1 MLRFT
6 KLRLSGF
13 KSFVDPT
20 ELKIEP
26 GLTGVVGPN
35 GCGKSNLV
43 EALKWVMGET
53 SAKQMRGSA
62 MDDVIFGGSSNRP
75 ARNVAEVVLHL
86 DNKMRI
92 APAMFNDAEDL
103 EVVRKIERERG
114 SNYKVNGKD
123 VRAKDVQL
131 LFADAASGSR
141 STALVSQGKIGQVI
155 SAKPADRRVLLEE
168 AAGITGLHSRR
179 HEAELRLRGAENNL
193 SRLDDI
199 LITLEGQL
207 QSLKKQ
213 ARQATR
219 YRNLS
224 DHIRKAEALLFHI
237 RWVNAIDGLEVD
249 REKLKEAETIVAQ
262 LTAQVAGA
270 SSAQAGAADVVP
282 SLRQAENEA
291 AAELQRLSL
300 ARDGLDEEVKR
311 IEDARLDR
319 VHRLEQVSH
328 DIARERNLAED
339 ATQASQRLAHEKDE
353 IVGAQDGESDII
365 ENAQAELVEA
375 TAHVDELEENH
386 TQLTDKLAAD
396 EAERASLTRSVQDL
410 ETRIDQLSHRLRELN
425 DQRKHLER
433 VASETSGLNDA
444 EAALAGAEDAILG
457 AREHLETAE
466 ATAAS
471 SQETS
476 ENVRQHLQEVRVALS
491 RLEAEEQALGKV
503 LETGEPEMWPPM
515 IEAVSVEAGYEA
527 ALGAALG
534 EELDASSDESAPV
547 HWTAQDP
554 YPDAPALPD
563 GARPLSDVT
572 QAPSALARSLCQI
585 GVVDDTA
592 TGERLS
598 RDLKQGQRL
607 VSREGA
613 LWRWDGYTITEGA
626 QTAAAVRL
634 EQLNRLKDVR
644 AQLETAE
651 AQVDE
656 ADARAL
662 TAREAAED
670 AREAERAARQ
680 ALRDR
685 ETAHSQA
692 RDQVASIRTQI
703 AEQNSK
709 LEAVVNAAETLE
721 HDISEAKEQCVE
733 SQMALGELPNTE
745 LAREQV
751 MRVREELADKRT
763 IQVERQGIF
772 AGLKRNAEERARRLA
787 DIERELASWTE
798 RSEGAAQR
806 IADLDDRT
814 GQIRVELEELAQR
827 PEEIKQKRVEL
838 LDFIDAAEAKRQ
850 TAADQLAVAE
860 GKLAETDKGLR
871 EAESGLAL
879 ARETRVR
886 IEGAVEQGKQA
897 CSSIAERVKEKLDC
911 GPDDLAAV
919 AELEDDAT
927 LPDEEA
933 MERKVERLG
942 RERDT
947 MGPVNLRA
955 EDESREMGEQI
966 ETLENERGDLIEAI
980 EKLRRG
986 INELNRE
993 GRERLLA
1000 SFREVDKH
1008 FQELF
1013 VRLFGG
1019 GQAHLKLIEADD
1031 PLESGLEILASPPGK
1046 RMQVLSLLSGGEQAL
1061 TATALLFAVFMT
1073 NPAPICVLDEVDA
1086 PLDDANVDRF
1096 CTMLEEMAASGST
1109 RFMIITHHRMT
1120 MARMDRL
1127 FGVTMSER
1135 GVSQL
1140 VSVDLE
1146 EAEKFRE
1153 SP

>member
-1 MLRFT
+1 MRFT
-6 KLRLSGF
+6 KLRLTGF

-20 ELKIEP
+20 ELNIEP

-62 MDDVIFGGSSNRP
+62 MDDVIFGGTSNRP
-75 ARNVAEVVLHL
+75 PRNVAEVVLHL
-86 DNKMRI
+86 DNRMRI

-103 EVVRKIERERG
+103 EVVRKIERDRG
-114 SNYKVNGKD
+114 SSYKVNGKD

-155 SAKPADRRVLLEE
+155 SAKPQDRRILLEE

-213 ARQATR
+213 ARQANR

-224 DHIRKAEALLFHI
+224 DHIKKAEALLFHI
-237 RWVNAIDGLEVD
+237 RWTQAIDGLEAD
-249 REKLKEAETIVAQ
+249 RNKLKEAELIVAQ

-270 SSAQAGAADVVP
+270 TSSQVGVADEVP
-282 SLRQAENEA
+282 GLRQSETEA

-300 ARDGLDEEVKR
+300 ARNGLDGEVKR

-339 ATQASQRLAHEKDE
+339 ATQASERLAHEK
-353 IVGAQDGESDII
+353 V
-365 ENAQAELVEA
+365 
-375 TAHVDELEENH
+375 ELEEAQEGESEAIVEAQIGFEEATSSVNQLEDNH
-386 TQLTDKLAAD
+386 TQMTDKLTTD
-396 EAERASLTRSVQDL
+396 EAERASLSRSVQDL
-410 ETRIDQLSHRLRELN
+410 ETRIDNLSHRLRDLN
-425 DQRKHLER
+425 DQRKHLDR
-433 VASETSGLNDA
+433 VTEQTSGLNAAQDIL
-444 EAALAGAEDAILG
+444 EAAQDAIAG
-457 AREHLETAE
+457 AREHVEMAETTSLTTQE
-466 ATAAS
+466 AS
-471 SQETS
+471 DE
-476 ENVRQHLQEVRVALS
+476 VRHQLQEARVALT

-515 IEAVSVEAGYEA
+515 LDAVSVEAGYEA

-547 HWTAQDP
+547 HWTALDP
-554 YPDAPALPD
+554 YPETMALPD
-563 GARPLSDVT
+563 GTRALSDVT
-572 QAPSALARSLCQI
+572 QAPAALARCLSQI
-585 GVVDDTA
+585 GVVEDALSGD
-592 TGERLS
+592 RLS

-634 EQLNRLKDVR
+634 EQLNRLKEVR
-644 AQLETAE
+644 GQLDTAA

-656 ADARAL
+656 ADELAL
-662 TAREAAED
+662 SAREAAED
-670 AREAERAARQ
+670 ARDAERAARQ

-685 ETAHSQA
+685 ESAHNQA
-692 RDQVASIRTQI
+692 RDEVATIRTQI

-709 LEAVVNAAETLE
+709 LEAVVSAIETVD
-721 HDISEAKEQCVE
+721 HDIAEAKENCVE
-733 SQMALGELPNTE
+733 SEMALAELPDTDQ
-745 LAREQV
+745 AREDV
-751 MRVREELADKRT
+751 MRLREELADKRT
-763 IQVERQGIF
+763 VQVERQGIF
-772 AGLKRNAEERARRLA
+772 SGLKRNAEERARRLA
-787 DIERELASWTE
+787 DIERELSSWTE
-798 RSEGAAQR
+798 RAEGAVQR
-806 IADLDDRT
+806 ICDLEERT
-814 GQIRVELEELAQR
+814 GQVRSELEELAQR
-827 PEEIKQKRVEL
+827 PEEIKEKRQQL
-838 LDFIDAAEAKRQ
+838 LDLIDNAEAKRKD
-850 TAADQLAVAE
+850 AADQLAVAE
-860 GKLAETDKGLR
+860 SKLAESDKSLR
-871 EAESGLAL
+871 ESESNLAL

-897 CSSIAERVKEKLDC
+897 CESIGERVKEKLDC
-911 GPDDLAAV
+911 GPNNL
-919 AELEDDAT
+919 AELAEHDENT
-927 LPDEEA
+927 PMPDLESV
-933 MERKVERLG
+933 ERKVERLG

-955 EDESREMGEQI
+955 EEESSEMGLQI
-966 ETLENERGDLIEAI
+966 DTLTTERTDLIEAI

-993 GRERLLA
+993 GRERLLT

-1019 GQAHLKLIEADD
+1019 GQAHLKLIEGDD
-1031 PLESGLEILASPPGK
+1031 PLDSGLEIMASPPGK

-1061 TATALLFAVFMT
+1061 TATALLFAVFLT

-1096 CTMLEEMAASGST
+1096 CTMLEEMAATGTT

-1127 FGVTMSER
+1127 FGVTMGER

-1146 EAEKFRE
+1146 QAEKFNE
-1153 SP
+1153 SE

>member
-6 KLRLSGF
+6 RLRLTGF

-53 SAKQMRGSA
+53 SAKQMRGNA

-86 DNKMRI
+86 DNSMRI

-103 EVVRKIERERG
+103 EVARKIERARG
-114 SNYKVNGKD
+114 SNYRVNGKD

-155 SAKPADRRVLLEE
+155 SAKPSDRRVLLEE

-224 DHIRKAEALLFHI
+224 DHIRKAEAMLFHVRWI
-237 RWVNAIDGLEVD
+237 RALDDLEGNRD
-249 REKLKEAETIVAQ
+249 TLKEAEQIVAQ
-262 LTAQVAGA
+262 LTAQVAAATTTQVNAAEIVPALRQGEA
-270 SSAQAGAADVVP
+270 EAGA
-282 SLRQAENEA
+282 Q
-291 AAELQRLSL
+291 LQRLSL
-300 ARDGLDEEVKR
+300 ARDALDEDVKR

-319 VHRLEQVSH
+319 IHRLEQVSH
-328 DIARERNLAED
+328 DIVRERNLADDAND
-339 ATQASQRLAHEKDE
+339 ATQRLKHE
-353 IVGAQDGESDII
+353 QSDIEETQNDEGALI
-365 ENAQAELVEA
+365 ENAQMAFDEA
-375 TAHVDELEENH
+375 STKVTALEDMH
-386 TQLTDKLAAD
+386 TEMTDQLAAD
-396 EAERASLTRSVQDL
+396 EAQRASLSRSVQDL
-410 ETRIDQLSHRLRELN
+410 ETRIDQLSHRLRERN
-425 DQRKHLER
+425 DTRKDLDRMRSETDGLGSAEDALAAAQEAISAAAEHL
-433 VASETSGLNDA
+433 ANSETS
-444 EAALAGAEDAILG
+444 AATSQQ
-457 AREHLETAE
+457 TAE
-466 ATAAS
+466 
-471 SQETS
+471 QV
-476 ENVRQHLQEVRVALS
+476 NQRLQDLRVALS
-491 RLEAEEQALGKV
+491 RLEAEEQALSKI
-503 LETGEPEMWPPM
+503 LETGTAEMWPPVLDV
-515 IEAVSVEAGYEA
+515 IAVEAGFEA

-534 EELDASSDESAPV
+534 EELDGSTDPAAPV
-547 HWTAQDP
+547 HWIDQEP
-554 YPDAPALPD
+554 LVDAPALPE
-563 GARPLSDVT
+563 GAQALGDVT
-572 QAPSALARSLCQI
+572 QAPHALARRLSQV
-585 GVVDDTA
+585 GVVEDA
-592 TGERLS
+592 AMGARLAPQ
-598 RDLKQGQRL
+598 LHQGQRL
-607 VSREGA
+607 VSRDGG
-613 LWRWDGYTITEGA
+613 LWRWDGYTIAEGA
-626 QTAAAVRL
+626 ETAAAVRL
-634 EQLNRLKDVR
+634 EQLNRLKEVR
-644 AQLETAE
+644 DQLAHAQD
-651 AQVDE
+651 QVDE
-656 ADARAL
+656 AEAQAL
-662 TAREAAED
+662 NAREAATD
-670 AREAERAARQ
+670 AREAERAARH
-680 ALRDR
+680 ALRER
-685 ETAHSQA
+685 EAAHNQA
-692 RDQVASIRTQI
+692 RDQVAAIRNQI
-703 AEQNSK
+703 TEQNSK
-709 LEAVVNAAETLE
+709 LDAVVGDIATLE
-721 HDISEAKEQCVE
+721 RDISDAREACAE
-733 SQMALGELPNTE
+733 SQRERAQLPDTDATRERVMA
-745 LAREQV
+745 
-751 MRVREELADKRT
+751 VREDLADKRT
-763 IQVERQGIF
+763 VQVERQGIF
-772 AGLKRNAEERARRLA
+772 AGLKRNAEDRARRQA
-787 DIERELASWTE
+787 DIDRELASWTA
-798 RSEGAAQR
+798 RREGATQR
-806 IADLDDRT
+806 IADLQERT
-814 GQIRVELEELAQR
+814 EQVRAELEELVQR
-827 PEEIKQKRVEL
+827 PEEIEQKRTRL
-838 LDFIDAAEAKRQ
+838 LDFIDAANTKRKA
-850 TAADQLAVAE
+850 AADQLAEAE
-860 GKLAETDKGLR
+860 SQLAETDKALR
-871 EAESGLAL
+871 EAEGHLAQ

-886 IEGAVEQGKQA
+886 VEGAVEQGKQA
-897 CSSIAERVKEKLDC
+897 CASIGERVQEKLDC

-919 AELEDDAT
+919 AEYDPATALPAED
-927 LPDEEA
+927 A
-933 MERKVERLG
+933 MERKVERLT

-955 EDESREMGEQI
+955 EDEANEMGEQI
-966 ETLENERGDLIEAI
+966 ETLQNERTDLIEAI
-980 EKLRRG
+980 EKLHRG

-993 GRERLLA
+993 GRERLLT

-1096 CTMLEEMAASGST
+1096 CTLLEEIAATGTT

-1135 GVSQL
+1135 GISQL
-1140 VSVDLE
+1140 VSVDLQQ
-1146 EAEKFRE
+1146 AEKFNE

>member
-6 KLRLSGF
+6 RLRLQGF

-20 ELKIEP
+20 ELYIEP

-62 MDDVIFGGSSNRP
+62 MDDVIFGGSANRP

-86 DNKMRI
+86 DNRARI

-103 EVVRKIERERG
+103 EVVRKIEREQG
-114 SNYKVNGKD
+114 SNYRVNGKD

-155 SAKPADRRVLLEE
+155 SAKPADRRALLEE

-224 DHIRKAEALLFHI
+224 DHIKKAEALLFHI
-237 RWVNAIDGLEVD
+237 RWTQAIDGLEAD
-249 REKLKEAETIVAQ
+249 RDKLKEAEAIVAE
-262 LTAQVAGA
+262 LTAQVAAA
-270 SSAQAGAADVVP
+270 STQQAGAAEVVP
-282 SLRQAENEA
+282 GLRGQETEA
-291 AAELQRLSL
+291 AAELQRLTL

-339 ATQASQRLAHEKDE
+339 ATQASERLNHEKGE
-353 IVGAQDGESDII
+353 IEVAQDGEADAIVKA
-365 ENAQAELVEA
+365 EAELQDA
-375 TAHVDELEENH
+375 TAQVDELETNH
-386 TQLTDKLAAD
+386 TQMTDKLASD
-396 EAERASLTRSVQDL
+396 EAERASLTRSIQDL
-410 ETRIDQLSHRLRELN
+410 ETRIDNLSHRLRDLN

-433 VASETSGLNDA
+433 VAAETSGLNAA
-444 EAALAGAEDAILG
+444 ETALTQAEQAMNG
-457 AREHLETAE
+457 ARETLEQAE
-466 ATAAS
+466 GKAAVT
-471 SQETS
+471 QEAS
-476 ENVRQHLQEVRVALS
+476 EEARHHLQEVRVALS
-491 RLEAEEQALGKV
+491 RLEAEEQALAKV

-515 IEAVSVEAGYEA
+515 LESVSVDAGFEA

-534 EELDASSDESAPV
+534 EELDASSDEAAPV
-547 HWTAQDP
+547 HWTLL
-554 YPDAPALPD
+554 DALEDTPELPE
-563 GARPLSDVT
+563 GARPLSTVT
-572 QAPSALARSLCQI
+572 QAPAALARRLSQI

-607 VSREGA
+607 VSLEGA

-626 QTAAAVRL
+626 QTAAQVRL

-644 AQLETAE
+644 SQLDKAHGDVNAADET
-651 AQVDE
+651 
-656 ADARAL
+656 AL
-662 TAREAAED
+662 TARENAED
-670 AREAERAARQ
+670 ARDAERAARQ
-680 ALRDR
+680 AVR
-685 ETAHSQA
+685 ECEAAHSQA
-692 RDQVASIRTQI
+692 RDQVAAIRTQI

-709 LEAVVNAAETLE
+709 LEAVVNAAQTVE
-721 HDISEAKEQCVE
+721 HDITEAKENCAE
-733 SQMALGELPNTE
+733 SETALAELPDTE
-745 LAREQV
+745 AAREEV

-763 IQVERQGIF
+763 VQVERQGIF
-772 AGLKRNAEERARRLA
+772 ASLKRNAEERTRRLA

-798 RSEGAAQR
+798 RSEGAVQR
-806 IADLDDRT
+806 ISDLEART
-814 GQIRVELEELAQR
+814 GQIRQELEDLAKR
-827 PEEIKQKRVEL
+827 PEEIKQKRQEL
-838 LDFIDAAEAKRQ
+838 LDLIDAAEAKRKA
-850 TAADQLAVAE
+850 AADELAIAE
-860 GKLAETDKGLR
+860 GNLGEADKHLR
-871 EAESGLAL
+871 EAESRLGQ

-897 CSSIAERVKEKLDC
+897 CESIAERVKEKLDC
-911 GPDDLAAV
+911 GPDDLAEL
-919 AELEDDAT
+919 AEHGEDAP
-927 LPDEEA
+927 LPDLEA
-933 MERKVERLG
+933 VERKVDRLV

-955 EDESREMGEQI
+955 EDESREMAEQI
-966 ETLENERGDLIEAI
+966 ETLETERADLIEAI

-1000 SFREVDKH
+1000 SFREVDRH

-1031 PLESGLEILASPPGK
+1031 PLESGLEIMASPPGK

-1061 TATALLFAVFMT
+1061 TATALLFAVFLT

-1096 CTMLEEMAASGST
+1096 CTMLEEMATSGTT
-1109 RFMIITHHRMT
+1109 RFLIITHHRMT

-1127 FGVTMSER
+1127 FGVTMAER

-1153 SP
+1153 SA